1 MFSDPLIVFPVFSLL
16 SGGKCDKVA
25 LSLPPRLTVF
35 AVSRLFSSCW
45 GWGCVGAAVSV
56 GTRPIVLHGVTGRS
70 EPKNQ

>member
-16 SGGKCDKVA
+16 SGGKCDKAA

-56 GTRPIVLHGVTGRS
+56 GTRPIVLHEVTGRS